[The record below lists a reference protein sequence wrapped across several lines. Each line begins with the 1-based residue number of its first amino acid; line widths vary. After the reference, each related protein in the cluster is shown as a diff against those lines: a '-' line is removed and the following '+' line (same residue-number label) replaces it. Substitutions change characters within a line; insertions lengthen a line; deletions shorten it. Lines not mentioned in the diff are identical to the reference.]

1 MSDILN
7 KTRCMQ
13 EYEIMSHVHK
23 SMIDRIWRGTFVKI
37 YYAEYFRPEE
47 KKNTIYTHRK
57 IRRYTIIHNKTKHY
71 SNQSDFTFDFF
82 LIKSY
87 SELFIFTYKTKLSW
101 RFSIGTKI

>member
-47 KKNTIYTHRK
+47 KKNPSIYIEK
-57 IRRYTIIHNKTKHY
+57 KRRYTIIHNKTKHY

-82 LIKSY
+82 
-87 SELFIFTYKTKLSW
+87 
-101 RFSIGTKI
+101 